1 MLKTVIKNTNEY
13 INCVK
18 REDRKNIGQFFTCES
33 TARYMAS
40 LFDFSVLNT
49 TVKILDPGAG
59 SGILSAA
66 VLERLEKSEKVKNIE
81 LTCFETDDKILTL
94 LKNNL
99 NFCKEKSKKNVK
111 INIIAENYI
120 TTQYLEFNN
129 NLCAEQNPKKFDY
142 IISNPPYIKLDKKAI
157 EALSMPS
164 ICYGAPNL
172 YFLFAAMSLFNL
184 KDNAEMV
191 YIMPRSWTSGAY
203 FYKFREY
210 LLNNGCLEH
219 IHLFLSRDKVFETEK
234 VLQETMVIKI
244 KKTRIKNDS
253 ITITTSKGNN
263 FDECTYIDVK
273 YDDIVTG
280 KNKYVYLIT
289 SDKEV
294 EVIEKI
300 NQFKYTL
307 PEIGLKMK
315 TGLTVDFRNK
325 QLLCDVPKNNTV
337 PLFYSQHIKN
347 GKIIFPLK
355 KKGEYITTDKSSLL
369 QINKNYLF
377 IKRFTAKEEK
387 RRLQCGIYLSKE
399 FSQYKEISTQ
409 NKINFIES
417 DKQLSEEIVF
427 GLYVIFNS
435 YLYDSYYRILNGST
449 QVNSTEFNT
458 IPVPSLEIIEKM
470 GIDLLKNGNFDE
482 ETCDNILLKYLE
494 ENKMSKLEEA
504 RDIIQLLGV
513 PQRQQADLCCYVLL
527 AMAGLNEAATWNS
540 AKNDWIRIHDIITF
554 IKDNYGIAYA
564 ENSRET
570 FRKQAIH
577 HFRNAAF
584 IEDNGKATN
593 SPNYRYRLT
602 NEMLHLIKT
611 YKTNNWKKQL
621 KMFLDNHNTL
631 ISIYASKKKMQKMPV
646 KINGVNFTFSTG
658 SHNQLQKS
666 ILEEFAP
673 RFAPDSECLYVG
685 DTIEKDLVK
694 NVDKLHELGFTITL
708 HDKMPDVVLY
718 SKDKNWLYFIEAVTS
733 VGPMEPKRIKEL
745 EEMTIGV
752 TAGKI
757 YVTAFLDF
765 KTFKKFSETL
775 AWETEVWIAEIP
787 DHMIH
792 LNGDK
797 FLGPRR

>member
-1 MLKTVIKNTNEY
+1 MLKTVIENTNEY
-13 INCVK
+13 VSLVSK
-18 REDRKNIGQFFTCES
+18 EERKNIGQFFTCES
-33 TARYMAS
+33 TAQFMAS
-40 LFDFSVLNT
+40 LFDFTKIRKNIR
-49 TVKILDPGAG
+49 ILDPGAG

-66 VLERLEKSEKVKNIE
+66 ILEELEKNKSVENIE
-81 LTCFETDDKILTL
+81 LICYETDYKILDL
-94 LKNNL
+94 LEKNL
-99 NFCKEKSKKNVK
+99 KFCQSKSHKN
-111 INIIAENYI
+111 INIKIVNENYI
-120 TTQYLEFNN
+120 TSQYLEFNN
-129 NLCAEQNPKKFDY
+129 SLSAEKDPLKYDY
-142 IISNPPYIKLDKKAI
+142 IISNPPYVKLSKRAV
-157 EALSMPS
+157 EALSMPN

-172 YFLFAAMSLFNL
+172 YFLFAAMALFNL
-184 KDNAEMV
+184 RDNAEMV
-191 YIMPRSWTSGAY
+191 FIIPRSWTSGAY
-203 FYKFREY
+203 FYRFRQY
-210 LLNNGCLEH
+210 LLNNGCIER
-219 IHLFLSRDKVFETEK
+219 IHLFASRNKVFENEK
-234 VLQETMVIKI
+234 VLQETIIIKI
-244 KKTRIKNDS
+244 KKNQGKNDNVVIS
-253 ITITTSKGNN
+253 TSNGNN
-263 FDECTYIDVK
+263 FEESTHFDVP
-273 YDDIVTG
+273 YNDIVFG

-289 SDKEV
+289 SNKEI

-300 NQFKYTL
+300 NKFKYTL

-325 QLLCDVPKNNTV
+325 SLLRDIPESNTV

-347 GKIIFPLK
+347 GKVIFPLN
-355 KKGEYITTDKSSLL
+355 KKGEYITNDKSSLL
-369 QINKNYLF
+369 QKNKNYLF
-377 IKRFTAKEEK
+377 VKRFTAKEEK
-387 RRLQCGIYLSKE
+387 RRLQCGIYLAKE
-399 FSQYKEISTQ
+399 FPQYKEISTQ

-417 DKQLSEEIVF
+417 DKQLSKEIIF

-435 YLYDSYYRILNGST
+435 FLYDSYYRILNGST

-458 IPVPSLEIIEKM
+458 IPVPSLEIIEKI
-470 GIDLLKNGNFDE
+470 GIDLLKSGNYDE

-494 ENKMSKLEEA
+494 ETKMSKLEEA
-504 RDIIQLLGV
+504 RDIIRLLGV

-527 AMAGLNEAATWNS
+527 SMAGLNENTMWSS

-554 IKDNYGIAYA
+554 IKNNYGVTYA

-602 NEMLHLIKT
+602 NEMLNLIRT
-611 YKTNNWKKQL
+611 YKTKNWKKQL
-621 KMFLDNHNTL
+621 KLFIDNHDTL
-631 ISIYASKKKMQKMPV
+631 INIYESKKKMQKMPV

-658 SHNQLQKS
+658 GHNQLQKA
-666 ILEEFAP
+666 IIEEFAP
-673 RFAPDSECLYVG
+673 RFAPNSECLYVG

-694 NVDKLHELGFTITL
+694 NEDKLRELGFAITL

-718 SKDKNWLYFIEAVTS
+718 SVEKNWVYFIEAVTS
-733 VGPMEPKRIKEL
+733 VGPMDPKRIKEI
-745 EEMTIGV
+745 EEMTAGV
-752 TAGKI
+752 SAGKI

-775 AWETEVWIAEIP
+775 AWETEVWIAENP

-797 FLGPRR
+797 FLGPRM

>member
-1 MLKTVIKNTNEY
+1 MLKTVIENTNEY
-13 INCVK
+13 LSLVDK
-18 REDRKNIGQFFTCES
+18 EERKNIGQFFTCES
-33 TARYMAS
+33 TARFMAS
-40 LFDFSVLNT
+40 LFDFSSVGKN
-49 TVKILDPGAG
+49 VRILDPGAG

-66 VLERLEKSEKVKNIE
+66 ILEELEKNTNVENIE
-81 LTCFETDDKILTL
+81 LVCYETDSKILNL
-94 LKNNL
+94 LERNLKFCQKKSCKNII
-99 NFCKEKSKKNVK
+99 
-111 INIIAENYI
+111 INILNNNYI
-120 TTQYLEFNN
+120 TSQYLEFNN
-129 NLCAEQNPKKFDY
+129 CLSANKVLLKYDY
-142 IISNPPYIKLDKKAI
+142 VISNPPYVKLSKNAV
-157 EALSMPS
+157 EALAMPN

-172 YFLFAAMSLFNL
+172 YFLFAAMALFNL

-191 YIMPRSWTSGAY
+191 FIIPRSWTSGAY
-203 FYKFREY
+203 FYKFRQY
-210 LLNNGCLEH
+210 LLVNGCIER
-219 IHLFLSRDKVFETEK
+219 IHLFASRNKVFENEK
-234 VLQETMVIKI
+234 VLQETIIIKI
-244 KKTRIKNDS
+244 KKTRIKNNN

-263 FDECTYIDVK
+263 FEESTFIDVK
-273 YDDIVTG
+273 YDDIVSG
-280 KNKYVYLIT
+280 KNNYIYLIT

-325 QLLCDVPKNNTV
+325 QLLCDSPKSNTV

-347 GKIIFPLK
+347 GKVIFPLN
-355 KKGEYITTDKSSLL
+355 KKGEYITNDKSSLL
-369 QINKNYLF
+369 QKNKNYLF
-377 IKRFTAKEEK
+377 VKRFTAKEEK
-387 RRLQCGIYLSKE
+387 RRLQCAIYLAKE
-399 FSQYKEISTQ
+399 FPQYKEISTQ

-417 DKQLSEEIVF
+417 NKQLSKEIIF
-427 GLYVIFNS
+427 GLYTIFNS

-470 GIDLLKNGNFDE
+470 GIDLLKSGNYDE
-482 ETCDNILLKYLE
+482 ETCENILLKYLE

-504 RDIIQLLGV
+504 RDIIKLLGV

-527 AMAGLNEAATWNS
+527 SMANLNETAAWSN

-584 IEDNGKATN
+584 IEDNSKATN

-602 NEMLHLIKT
+602 NEMLNLIKT
-611 YKTNNWKKQL
+611 YKTKSWKKQL
-621 KMFLDNHNTL
+621 KLFLDNHETL
-631 ISIYASKKKMQKMPV
+631 MDIYESKKKMQKMPV
-646 KINGVNFTFSTG
+646 KINNINFTFSTG

-666 ILEEFAP
+666 ILEEFTP
-673 RFAPDSECLYVG
+673 RFAPGAECLYVG

-694 NVDKLHELGFTITL
+694 NEDKLRELGFTITL

-718 SKDKNWLYFIEAVTS
+718 SVEKNWLYFIEAVTS
-733 VGPMEPKRIKEL
+733 VGPMEPKRIKEI
-745 EEMTIGV
+745 EEMTTGV

-765 KTFKKFSETL
+765 KTFKKFSDRL
-775 AWETEVWIAEIP
+775 AWETEVWIAENP

-797 FLGPRR
+797 FLGPR